1 MKILIRLSI
10 LIAVTLQLG
19 VAQEVVASPPAVKS
33 LQERWAWAMNESKQQ
48 KYNDGVWIAYS
59 IDLLMREN
67 SWIGSFRSIP
77 REEDRTLYEI
87 ITGRHI
93 DRPES
98 WNSEGGLRN
107 QARRALDRAEGK
119 KERKMVLK
127 EVALMFRYSAKP
139 GDASSFRE
147 IHPTNVE
154 AEVDLDG
161 KPLIWL
167 GKVPQDESVRFLKE
181 YYKDME
187 SSRQKR
193 RVIVAIGIHRNNA
206 AALDALE
213 SIVDS
218 REPDNVRDDAAF
230 WIGQQDTRDALNFL
244 LKVARGDESR
254 SVAEKAIFAISQI
267 DLEEATD
274 ALIDLGR
281 HAPLRDL
288 RKKAVFWLGQRA
300 SRKAVEN
307 LKAFAY
313 EGNDTE
319 VQKQAVFALSQIHDK
334 EAMNEIIKIART
346 HPNPRVRKQAIFWLG
361 QSDDPRAFDVIVEI
375 AKGK

>member
-1 MKILIRLSI
+1 MKILIRLFV
-10 LIAVTLQLG
+10 LVAVAQVG
-19 VAQEVVASPPAVKS
+19 VAQEVAVSPATATS
-33 LQERWAWAMNESKQQ
+33 LQDRWAWAMNEAKQQ
-48 KYNDGVWIAYS
+48 KYNDGGWIAYS
-59 IDLLMREN
+59 IDLLMPEN
-67 SWIGSFRSIP
+67 SWIGSFHSIP
-77 REEDRTLYEI
+77 REEDRSLYEI

-93 DRPES
+93 ERPDS
-98 WNSEGGLRN
+98 WDLKD
-107 QARRALDRAEGK
+107 QARRALSRAEERK
-119 KERKMVLK
+119 QRKMVLK
-127 EVALMFRYSAKP
+127 EVALMFRYSGKP
-139 GDASSFRE
+139 GDASSLRE
-147 IHPTNVE
+147 VHPTNVE

-167 GKVPQDESVRFLKE
+167 AKVSQEESITFLKE
-181 YYKDME
+181 YYKKME
-187 SSRQKR
+187 SSRQQR
-193 RVIVAIGIHRNNA
+193 RMIVAIGIHRNNA

-213 SIVDS
+213 SIVGS

-230 WIGQQDTRDALNFL
+230 WIGQQDTKDALTFL
-244 LKVARGDESR
+244 LKVARSDRSR
-254 SVAEKAIFAISQI
+254 SVSEKAIFAISQI

-319 VQKQAVFALSQIHDK
+319 VQKQAVFALSQIHDE
-334 EAMNEIIKIART
+334 EAINEIIKIAKT